1 MGGNDLRIAFGPV
14 GAAGL
19 VLLLLGLVR
28 RSSGL
33 AAAGGIAVAADVTLP
48 QLRGFAAMQ
57 RAPSSAGT
65 LALRRVSARSR
76 TRCSPSS
83 GTS

>member
-1 MGGNDLRIAFGPV
+1 MAGESDVRIALGPV

-33 AAAGGIAVAADVTLP
+33 GAAGA
-48 QLRGFAAMQ
+48 
-57 RAPSSAGT
+57 
-65 LALRRVSARSR
+65 
-76 TRCSPSS
+76 SPSAP
-83 GTS
+83 T

>member
-1 MGGNDLRIAFGPV
+1 MAGETDVRIALGPV

-33 AAAGGIAVAADVTLP
+33 RAAGALAVGADLTLP
-48 QLRGFAAMQ
+48 QLRGFAALH
-57 RAPSSAGT
+57 GE
-65 LALRRVSARSR
+65 
-76 TRCSPSS
+76 
-83 GTS
+83 